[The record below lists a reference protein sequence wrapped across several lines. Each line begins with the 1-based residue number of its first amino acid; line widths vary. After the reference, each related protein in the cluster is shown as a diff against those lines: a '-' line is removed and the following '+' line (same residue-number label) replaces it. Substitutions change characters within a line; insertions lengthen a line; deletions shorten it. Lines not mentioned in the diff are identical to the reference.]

1 MLFAFVG
8 LRTDWLP
15 PGVPFSCGAETDW
28 LPPTYRLLSF
38 RRKVSGEWTL
48 GWGDASVIN
57 QLFTDYQE
65 AGVPSPRNLTES
77 GWSDLPDRSH
87 SASLSV
93 VPTGFEPVLQP

>member
-65 AGVPSPRNLTES
+65 AGVPSPR
-77 GWSDLPDRSH
+77 DLPELMKWPETEVITH
-87 SASLSV
+87 LSFRV
-93 VPTGFEPVLQP
+93 RFSS